1 MKILLDECVPWPMHK
16 FLLDHECTTAQRAG
30 WGGIKNGE
38 LLLRAEGKYDLF
50 VNGITK
56 RLPGV
61 LAVDRVSFNLQRGEL
76 LRAYAPKA
84 DCNRRRI
91 AYS

>member
-1 MKILLDECVPWPMHK
+1 MHK

-61 LAVDRVSFNLQRGEL
+61 LAVDRVSFNLQRGSCCAL
-76 LRAYAPKA
+76 MRRMLRK
-84 DCNRRRI
+84 RI
-91 AYS
+91 ATAEG